1 MIVYSNSVKNFC
13 DNISSIPE
21 TLNKKFKELFHK
33 YSNKSEI
40 DSWKNSLKYFSNIL
54 LESNIPNDC
63 TITLEYNIPLTSNR
77 IDLILT
83 GYNNQKPI
91 IFVFEFKQWQYV
103 SEVLDSD
110 YLVQTILNG
119 SIQNVVHPGYQV
131 WSYSEI
137 IKNYNKYIQTN
148 DIEVKP
154 CLLMHNYAFSQNDVL
169 LQSKYSS
176 FMENVHYFGSD
187 DKNKLID
194 FINSSFTSGDNGK
207 IISDID
213 NSKIKPSF
221 KIQTEINQLIGKNK
235 FFNLIDQQIIIYDKI
250 MSIIK
255 NKKEGNVII
264 VKGRPG
270 TGKSIIAINLLNAI
284 INNGETCQYVSRNT
298 APRVIYSYTL
308 KGELKKTLIDYLF
321 KSSGSYTEAGEKSIN
336 TLIVDE
342 AHCLTEKSGLFNN
355 YGINQI
361 LEIIKSSKNSVFFID
376 ELQQVHLNDIGTIDN
391 IKKIANELNY
401 SITEL
406 SLDYQFR
413 CNGSNEYLSFV
424 DYILGIDDTFKS
436 DSINYDFKL
445 IDNPNELFQ
454 IIKEKNKNYPSRL
467 LAGYCW
473 NWNKKE
479 MNNTD
484 YHDIKINEFEIS
496 WNLGQNQT
504 FAIDDSINEAG
515 CIHSVQGLEFDY
527 VGVIIGMDMK
537 YRNNH
542 VITDYESHGSADPSF
557 KGIKKMLKYSE
568 SEARKTADKLIKN
581 AYRVLLTR
589 GAKGC
594 YVYCQD
600 EEYRKYIKNIIKTMK
615 FTK

>member
-1 MIVYSNSVKNFC
+1 MIVYSDSVKNFC
-13 DNISSIPE
+13 DNVTSISDI
-21 TLNKKFKELFHK
+21 LNNRFKELFHK
-33 YSNKSEI
+33 YSNSSEI

-54 LESNIPNDC
+54 SETTIPNEC

-83 GYNNQKPI
+83 GFNNKKPV

-103 SEVLDSD
+103 NDVPESD

-119 SIQNVVHPGYQV
+119 NIQEVVHPGYQV

-137 IKNYNKYIQTN
+137 IKNYNEYIQIN
-148 DIEVKP
+148 DIEVNV
-154 CLLMHNYAFSQNDVL
+154 CLLMHNYIFNDDDVL
-169 LQSKYSS
+169 LQKKYEP
-176 FMENVHYFGSD
+176 FMKNINYFGSNNI
-187 DKNKLID
+187 KELID
-194 FINSSFTSGDNGK
+194 YLNTSLTSGDKGE
-207 IISDID
+207 IISNVD

-221 KIQTEINQLIGKNK
+221 KIQTEISHLIGKNK
-235 FFNLIDQQIIIYDKI
+235 FFNMIDQQIVVYDKI

-255 NKKEGNVII
+255 NEEEGSVII

-270 TGKSIIAINLLNAI
+270 TGKSIIAINLLNSI
-284 INNGETCQYVSRNT
+284 TNSGKTCQYVSRNT

-321 KSSGSYTEAGEKSIN
+321 KSSGSYTEINEKSIN

-361 LEIIKSSKNSVFFID
+361 MEIIKSSKNSVFFID

-391 IKKIANELNY
+391 IKKIANNLNY
-401 SITEL
+401 KITEL

-413 CNGSNEYLSFV
+413 CNESDEYLSFV
-424 DYILGIDDTFKS
+424 DYILGLNDKLPS
-436 DSINYDFKL
+436 NSINYDFKI
-445 IDNPNELFQ
+445 IDSPNELFE
-454 IIKEKNKNYPSRL
+454 IIKKKNEINPSRL
-467 LAGYCW
+467 VAGYCW

-479 MNNTD
+479 MNNTN
-484 YHDIKINEFEIS
+484 YHNIKIGNFEIS

-515 CIHSVQGLEFDY
+515 CVHSVQGLEFDY
-527 VGVIIGMDMK
+527 VGVIIGKDVK
-537 YRNNH
+537 YKDNR
-542 VITDYESHGSADPSF
+542 VITDYNAHGSADPSF
-557 KGIKKMLKYSE
+557 KGIKKMFKSSE
-568 SEARKTADKLIKN
+568 CEAKIIADKLIKN

-594 YVYCQD
+594 YLYCQD
-600 EEYRKYIKNIIKTMK
+600 EEYREFIKNVIKNIN

>member
-1 MIVYSNSVKNFC
+1 MIVYSDSVKKFC
-13 DNISSIPE
+13 DNVTSISDI
-21 TLNKKFKELFHK
+21 LNNRFKELFHK
-33 YSNKSEI
+33 YSNSSEI

-54 LESNIPNDC
+54 SETTIPDEC

-83 GYNNQKPI
+83 GFNNKKPV

-103 SEVLDSD
+103 NDVPESD

-119 SIQNVVHPGYQV
+119 NIQEVVHPGYQV

-137 IKNYNKYIQTN
+137 IKNYNEYIQIN
-148 DIEVKP
+148 DIEVNA
-154 CLLMHNYAFSQNDVL
+154 CLLMHNYIFNEDDVL
-169 LQSKYSS
+169 LQKKYES
-176 FMENVHYFGSD
+176 FMGNINYFGSNNR
-187 DKNKLID
+187 KELID
-194 FINSSFTSGDNGK
+194 YLNASLTSGDKGE
-207 IISDID
+207 IISNVD

-221 KIQTEINQLIGKNK
+221 KIQTEINHLIGKNK
-235 FFNLIDQQIIIYDKI
+235 FFNMINQQIVVYDKI

-255 NKKEGNVII
+255 NEEEGNVII

-270 TGKSIIAINLLNAI
+270 TGKSIIAINLLNSI
-284 INNGETCQYVSRNT
+284 TNSGKTCQYVSRNT

-355 YGINQI
+355 YGVNQI
-361 LEIIKSSKNSVFFID
+361 MEIIKSSKNSVFFID

-391 IKKIANELNY
+391 IKKIANNLNY
-401 SITEL
+401 KITEL

-413 CNGSNEYLSFV
+413 CNGSDEYLSFV
-424 DYILGIDDTFKS
+424 DYILGLNDKLPS
-436 DSINYDFKL
+436 NSINYDFKI
-445 IDNPNELFQ
+445 IDSPNELFE
-454 IIKEKNKNYPSRL
+454 IIKKKNEINPSRL
-467 LAGYCW
+467 VAGYCW

-479 MNNTD
+479 MNNTN
-484 YHDIKINEFEIS
+484 YHDIKIGDFEIS

-515 CIHSVQGLEFDY
+515 CVHSVQGLEFDY
-527 VGVIIGMDMK
+527 VGVIIGKDIK
-537 YRNNH
+537 YKDNQ
-542 VITDYESHGSADPSF
+542 VITDYNAHGSADPSF
-557 KGIKKMLKYSE
+557 KGIKKIFKYSE
-568 SEARKTADKLIKN
+568 IEATKISDKLIKN

-594 YVYCQD
+594 YIYCQD
-600 EEYRKYIKNIIKTMK
+600 EEYREFIKNVIKNINIIK
-615 FTK
+615 